1 MKTIKLMTLL
11 FGFYAV
17 TLAAQQLP
25 SHVEFKELGLS
36 FDIPSGWQGQL
47 TEETVLLGHNSIP
60 GLMIL
65 TENQAK
71 NAMQLKHLAMQGV
84 VEGGIKLTPTDEF
97 QLLGKNRVEGFYQGY
112 FNGSE
117 VKVFAIGL
125 INGLGSGMNI
135 IIITETDKFTNQH
148 KVEANKLATS
158 VKFFKSVDS
167 ATTTNWKQKISGNQ
181 LKYMH
186 TSGSNDYDGGYTG
199 VSDKV
204 YIELCTN
211 SSFYYYSS
219 SQGSYEGSGGFGS
232 AGNSNNNAGTYKIS
246 AHADQPYLTL
256 NFANGEI
263 YEYALSSNEQGN
275 TFLDDRRYFVTD
287 LESCY

>member
-1 MKTIKLMTLL
+1 MKTIKLITLL
-11 FGFYAV
+11 FGFYAI

-47 TEETVLLGHNSIP
+47 TEEAVLLGHNSIP
-60 GLMIL
+60 GLMTL
-65 TENQAK
+65 
-71 NAMQLKHLAMQGV
+71 
-84 VEGGIKLTPTDEF
+84 
-97 QLLGKNRVEGFYQGY
+97 
-112 FNGSE
+112 
-117 VKVFAIGL
+117 
-125 INGLGSGMNI
+125 
-135 IIITETDKFTNQH
+135 TETDKFTNQH

-167 ATTTNWKQKISGNQ
+167 ATTTNWKQKISGSQ
-181 LKYMH
+181 LKDMH

-211 SSFYYYSS
+211 ASFYYYSS

-275 TFLDDRRYFVTD
+275 TFLDGSRYFVTD